1 MITSKQNQ
9 TVKLIRSLSD
19 KKFRDEH
26 GLYVVSGVK
35 LVKEVLSSS
44 HKVVSILATDK
55 HFGEFSKLFD
65 GVETVTSDIMD
76 YVSYETT
83 PQGVI
88 AIVEKPTQ
96 SPIETNATCV
106 LLDGVSD
113 PGNVGAIIRS
123 MAGAGYGVAFLTSD
137 CADPFSPKAVRAS
150 MSGIFKVKTYSIKRE
165 DALKYIRCP
174 LIVAE
179 MGGEDVFSFNT
190 PKEFCLVIGNE
201 GRGISPEIR
210 EKAQSVVRVPMQNGI
225 ESLNASVSAGI
236 LMYELKIKK

>member
-9 TVKLIRSLSD
+9 TVKLIRSLND
-19 KKFRDEH
+19 KKFRDEL

-35 LVKEVLSSS
+35 LVREAIYSS
-44 HKVVSILATDK
+44 HEVVSVLATEK
-55 HFGEFSKLFD
+55 LFEEFSKLFNE
-65 GVETVTSDIMD
+65 VETVSNEIMD
-76 YVSYETT
+76 YVSNEVT

-88 AIVEKPTQ
+88 AIVKKPCLAPTV
-96 SPIETNATCV
+96 ENATCV

-123 MAGAGYGVAFLTSD
+123 MAGAGYNHAFITPDS
-137 CADPFSPKAVRAS
+137 ADPFSPKSVRAS
-150 MSGIFKVKTYSIKRE
+150 MSGIFKINVSVVEREKALDFIKV
-165 DALKYIRCP
+165 P
-174 LIVAE
+174 LIVAD
-179 MGGEDVFSFNT
+179 MNGKNVFEFDA

-210 EKAQSVVRVPMQNGI
+210 ECANFALAIPMQNDM

-236 LMYELKIKK
+236 LMYQLKLK